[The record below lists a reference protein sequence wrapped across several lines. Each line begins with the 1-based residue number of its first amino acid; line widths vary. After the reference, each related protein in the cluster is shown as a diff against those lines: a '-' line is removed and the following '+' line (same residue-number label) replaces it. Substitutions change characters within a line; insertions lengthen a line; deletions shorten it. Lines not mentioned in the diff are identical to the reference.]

1 MRPIAMLLLC
11 FTLAAC
17 GSSVELPLW
26 KGYVPP
32 SMPTADAMGKGIKQ
46 AAAEEKVT
54 GQIEMSDLRPTDHG
68 PGHFVVCIRGTE
80 SIQNRVGYYAVFF
93 DNDEYK
99 GSRASVILDD
109 CEKQSYHPVP

>member
-1 MRPIAMLLLC
+1 MRPIAVLLLC

-17 GSSVELPLW
+17 GPSVELPLW

-32 SMPTADAMGKGIKQ
+32 SMPTMDATGKGIKQ

-80 SIQNRVGYYAVFF
+80 SIHNRVGYYAVFF

-109 CEKQSYHPVP
+109 CEKQNYRPVP